1 MHRGT
6 LHYFLALNTQMI
18 KIRSFLSLI
27 FILLLPVTSKAALDI
42 EIVGGAAQQIP
53 IAIVPFSGATGS
65 AGDNI
70 ATVIGDD
77 LRRSGLFRVLET
89 RGVANQPH
97 DLAEIKYPEW
107 TALQAQALTVG
118 KVEALPG
125 NRLKVSFR
133 LVDVLKQNQ
142 LAGLEYN
149 ISPNQL
155 RTTAHRIADIIYEKL
170 TGEPGV
176 FATRISYV
184 TRVGKRY
191 ALQVADA
198 DGYGPQTV
206 VSSNEPI
213 ISPTWSPDGT
223 KLAYVSFEKKKPIV
237 FVQSLVSGQ
246 RYAVANFK
254 GNNSAP
260 SWSPDGKRLA
270 IVLTHSA
277 NSQVYTINADGTGLQ
292 QVTKSSAI
300 DTEPVWSPDGSSIY
314 FTSNRGGAPQIYR
327 IPSTGGDAK
336 RVTFEGSYNV
346 SPRISPDG
354 KSLAYI
360 RQEQGRFRVTLQDL
374 ASGQVQILSD
384 TAQDESP
391 SFAPNGRMILYAT
404 SVGGKGA
411 LAAVSS
417 DGRVKQRLSETGG
430 DVREPAWGPAAN

>member
-1 MHRGT
+1 
-6 LHYFLALNTQMI
+6 MI
-18 KIRSFLSLI
+18 KIRSILSLV
-27 FILLLPVTSKAALDI
+27 FILLLPVTSQAALDI

-53 IAIVPFSGATGS
+53 IAIVPFSGVAAAPGL
-65 AGDNI
+65 GQQDNI
-70 ATVIGDD
+70 ATIIGAD

-107 TALQAQALTVG
+107 VALQAQALTVG
-118 KVEALPG
+118 KIEALPG

-155 RTTAHRIADIIYEKL
+155 RATAHRIADIIYEKL

-184 TRVGKRY
+184 TRIGKRY

-198 DGYGPQTV
+198 DGYAPQTV

-213 ISPTWSPDGT
+213 ISPSWSPDGT
-223 KLAYVSFEKKKPIV
+223 KLAYVSFEKKKPII

-246 RYAVANFK
+246 RYALANFK

-292 QVTKSSAI
+292 QVTRSSAI

-327 IPSTGGDAK
+327 IASTGGDAK

-354 KSLAYI
+354 KALAYI

-374 ASGQVQILSD
+374 ASGQVQMLSE
-384 TAQDESP
+384 TSQDESP